1 MRHAVNAGALRR
13 ADDGDEQ
20 HVDTA
25 TRTDSEE
32 VEASA
37 RDRLLSAAVAAFS
50 GQGFHATTTRDIA
63 SRARM
68 SPAAVY
74 VHHASKE
81 ELLYAISREGHA
93 ATLDSI
99 RAAATEA
106 DPVRRLQDV
115 VRAFTTWHAEHH
127 AIARIVQYELGALSP
142 EHFAEVVAMRRQIEQ
157 VIRETLTLGTSVG
170 AFEVPDV
177 RGTALALLSLGI
189 DVARWFRDGG
199 DLSVSELGDLYAD
212 LAVRMVLPR

>member
-1 MRHAVNAGALRR
+1 MRHAVNAGGLRQR
-13 ADDGDEQ
+13 TTGRT

-25 TRTDSEE
+25 TSTGSEG

-37 RDRLLSAAVAAFS
+37 RDRLLTAAVDAFS
-50 GQGFHATTTRDIA
+50 EHGFHATTTRDIA

-99 RAAATEA
+99 RAAATER

-127 AIARIVQYELGALSP
+127 AIARIVQYELGALTP

-157 VIRETLTLGTSVG
+157 VMRETLSFGTSEG

-199 DLSVSELGDLYAD
+199 DLSVSALGDLYAD

>member
-1 MRHAVNAGALRR
+1 M
-13 ADDGDEQ
+13 
-20 HVDTA
+20 DTA
-25 TRTDSEE
+25 TSTSSDG

-37 RDRLLSAAVAAFS
+37 RDRLLTAAVAAFS
-50 GQGFHATTTRDIA
+50 EHGFHATTTRDIA

-142 EHFAEVVAMRRQIEQ
+142 EHFAEVAAMRRQIEQ
-157 VIRETLTLGTSVG
+157 VMRETLTHGTSVG

-177 RGTALALLSLGI
+177 RGAALALLSLGI

-199 DLSVSELGDLYAD
+199 GLSVGELGDLYAD

>member
-1 MRHAVNAGALRR
+1 MDTVTSTGP
-13 ADDGDEQ
+13 DG
-20 HVDTA
+20 
-25 TRTDSEE
+25 

-37 RDRLLSAAVAAFS
+37 RDRLLTAAVAAFS
-50 GQGFHATTTRDIA
+50 EHGFHATTTRDIA

-93 ATLDSI
+93 DTLDAV
-99 RAAATEA
+99 RAAATQG

-127 AIARIVQYELGALSP
+127 AMARIVQYELGALSP
-142 EHFAEVVAMRRQIEQ
+142 AHFAEVAAMRRQIEQ
-157 VIRETLTLGTSVG
+157 VMRETLTHGTAAG
-170 AFEVPDV
+170 AFEVADV

-199 DLSVSELGDLYAD
+199 ELSVSELGELYAD